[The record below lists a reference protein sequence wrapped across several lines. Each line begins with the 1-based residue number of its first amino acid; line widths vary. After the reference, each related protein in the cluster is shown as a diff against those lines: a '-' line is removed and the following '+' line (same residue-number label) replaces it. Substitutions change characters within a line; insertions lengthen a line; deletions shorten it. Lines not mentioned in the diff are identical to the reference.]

1 MSFCLIRVACGSL
14 LEAGSFGFIVKN
26 ALRNVVREIRRY
38 SMMYKELEVSAHA
51 AAASFYIFLSIIPLI
66 GLFLTI
72 IPYSPITREQ
82 LSKFLSIIL
91 PASLDSFVDNVTLQM
106 YGQGPFFLIL
116 SAVLLVWS
124 AGKGMQSITRGL
136 NAVNGVKNE
145 KRPFLLLRFEACVY
159 TTLLVIFLI
168 VSVVIT
174 FVAKFLLTSI
184 MKSFEVDL
192 DLYLNLLESRFIVEW
207 FAFALLFS
215 IMYGLVP
222 YRKRWPQKMWRGGL
236 FAGVGCAAFSKAFSY
251 YLEHFHGFSMYGSMA
266 TIMIS
271 MIWICFFMTIF
282 FAGALWNVFVEQLNE
297 SRKNRKVVGQNIFE
311 SETLVADYDKYKF
324 GIQRKKKKAGKIRK
338 KPEEIL
344 DSPPSVFDDAGD
356 IDIGI

>member
-1 MSFCLIRVACGSL
+1 MKKAL
-14 LEAGSFGFIVKN
+14 LN
-26 ALRNVVREIRRY
+26 AYREIRRY
-38 SMMYKELEVSAHA
+38 SLMYKELEVSAHA

-72 IPYSPITREQ
+72 IPYSPITRDQ
-82 LSKFLSIIL
+82 LSKFLSLIL
-91 PASLDSFVDNVTLQM
+91 PGSLDSFVDNVTLQM

-184 MKSFEVDL
+184 MKTFQVDL
-192 DLYLNLLESRFIVEW
+192 DLYLTLLESRFIIEW

-215 IMYGLVP
+215 VMYGLVP
-222 YRKRWPQKMWRGGL
+222 YRKRWPHKMWRGGL

-266 TIMIS
+266 TIMIT
-271 MIWICFFMTIF
+271 MIWIFFFMTIF
-282 FAGALWNVFVEQLNE
+282 FAGALWNVFIEHLNE
-297 SRKNRKVVGQNIFE
+297 NRKNRRVEGQNIFE
-311 SETLVADYDKYKF
+311 SEVLVTDIDKYHRRKYKKKMKEMKR
-324 GIQRKKKKAGKIRK
+324 RKKEEEIKRSNVFETI
-338 KPEEIL
+338 PEEKT
-344 DSPPSVFDDAGD
+344 STGD
-356 IDIGI
+356 IDISI

>member
-1 MSFCLIRVACGSL
+1 MKKAL
-14 LEAGSFGFIVKN
+14 LN
-26 ALRNVVREIRRY
+26 AYREIRRY
-38 SMMYKELEVSAHA
+38 SLMYKELEVSAHA

-72 IPYSPITREQ
+72 IPYSPITRDQ
-82 LSKFLSIIL
+82 LSKFLSLIL
-91 PASLDSFVDNVTLQM
+91 PGSLDSFVDSVTLQM
-106 YGQGPFFLIL
+106 YGQGPLFLIL

-184 MKSFEVDL
+184 MKTFQVDL
-192 DLYLNLLESRFIVEW
+192 DLYLTLLESRFIVEW

-215 IMYGLVP
+215 VMYGLVP
-222 YRKRWPQKMWRGGL
+222 YRKRWPHKMWRGGL

-266 TIMIS
+266 TIMIT
-271 MIWICFFMTIF
+271 MIWIFFFMTIF
-282 FAGALWNVFVEQLNE
+282 FAGALWNVFIEHLNE
-297 SRKNRKVVGQNIFE
+297 NRKNRRVEGQNIFE
-311 SETLVADYDKYKF
+311 SEVLVTDIDKYHRQKYKKKMKEMKR
-324 GIQRKKKKAGKIRK
+324 RKKEEEIKRSNVFETI
-338 KPEEIL
+338 PEEKT
-344 DSPPSVFDDAGD
+344 STGD
-356 IDIGI
+356 IDISL